1 MLQFRCTGNAQK
13 GLSIKPSELKEIK
26 ESDSL
31 LGNWYVNMTTI
42 DRRKVILFMNE
53 KTLYSF
59 MAVGVKKSNI
69 SLIHETFIILLEKLL
84 TNDGIDQDK
93 IIRTTDEY
101 LEFEYTKTNSRTL
114 LGNMNDIMSFYKHMI
129 YSSCSNLK
137 DCDLLE
143 IINNINRTP
152 QRNIGWKYSVDAM
165 RELIT
170 NC

>member
-13 GLSIKPSELKEIK
+13 VLRIKPSELKEIK
-26 ESDSL
+26 EPDSL

-69 SLIHETFIILLEKLL
+69 NLIHETFIILLEKLL
-84 TNDGIDQDK
+84 TNDGINQDK

-129 YSSCSNLK
+129 YSSCSSLK
-137 DCDLLE
+137 YCDMWE
-143 IINNINRTP
+143 IINNINRIP

-170 NC
+170 SC